1 VPAQSAAIV
10 QEASKYRTA
19 ELCNRARIAFVSKY
33 RSDEGVSEWMG
44 VGRRVGCPLSDR
56 LAWQQG
62 YQI

>member
-1 VPAQSAAIV
+1 V